1 MLALPLRSV
10 RFNRL
15 LRHSR
20 SWCKIV
26 WGSDLPA
33 YKETTSAFANSLIF
47 GGVHE
52 GGHCGFHRGIV
63 ISRILPSKH
72 RTYPA
77 STVEV
82 SGLNSILTRR
92 LARNAVGLLCV
103 LLVPSGAIA
112 QTYRNIVNTRF
123 RTVSNGPQSAVIV
136 DVKNPN
142 DTAEVR
148 RAVSDKVGKLYE
160 SRREVMQRE
169 LQFLRQKGVIKN
181 GESPA
186 FADAAIIRSGG
197 KLMLPDNHTRAVIP
211 NNEITFTFPTSGEGA
226 WSVQEAGDLANL
238 ANLVY
243 TELRDNVYGRP
254 LWNGNVTVRNLDPR
268 LGKVD
273 EVLGALLVINGN
285 DISINFPTFVA
296 YETRFLAM
304 AQVIAQAMHGPRR
317 IAYDN
322 WEIGMS
328 RAAAVVVARNLQGRI
343 TAAGQTVNPAN
354 GFYYTASYDLL
365 NQPALGNNTFTPPTK
380 SDQTFKATTLS
391 GMLVPRLQMSS
402 TAWLKCYIEN
412 PNFFKIFNRGTPD
425 SDGLGGYYAAH
436 DADPT
441 AANDVTR
448 LRNLARAAVPNVE
461 AQPFDNWFEQ
471 QYILDSSVVPGPKL
485 FAYIQ
490 PTFPNNTQG
499 DDSGAAIFVVY
510 YRTYNTGDETD
521 LSGTANLVYWDY
533 TFTNRLFLPSFE
545 TVTITDGFGAV
556 SPFFNGIGGSGD
568 LVDKIRIAI
577 DIPVNKE
584 YVRLYFPTGYTGT
597 QAAPN
602 DLSGVV
608 VGANEGNLSVQYE
621 GGGTVVATIAQGAF
635 GIKAGNG
642 VIPNGF
648 SRTRITFTPTTGI
661 PSVPGTPITFV
672 RNTAFGQDFDVSPI
686 FVLPVG
692 GGADTFTHLFES
704 GQQMISLPFKPLAG
718 NLGNFVSALGLN
730 NGNALIAQYRQD
742 ISGEDKY
749 LRFPSL
755 PPYLPGYGV
764 WTNFTNSVNTSTLR
778 GEKTDNQKYISAPVQ
793 FGWTQI
799 GPPYTTNLNINTD
812 LQFQYLGGDV
822 ASYTEAIT
830 RGWIA
835 AGIIGFSPS
844 AGYQDITTTTNTNF
858 PLNTLESWKG
868 YWLRVLVTEG
878 LVITYA
884 NPNSRAARIGT
895 RAVQPTKQPGTWQV
909 NFTVRDGDGNTT
921 GAVFGQAPNGSDTYN
936 PAVHVASPPLFT
948 RAADLSVRFPHS
960 DWNNG
965 WSSNGGDF
973 LTDLRR
979 TGTRSTWDVTVSVP
993 QGEKDYTVAWE
1004 GLGGVPR
1011 GTRLLLTDKETNSRV
1026 LMNTA
1031 SSYSFRAAKGTI
1043 SRHFEI
1049 VAEPR
1054 TAGKLR
1060 VFNLS
1065 AIVNP
1070 AGGTRSAPTVS
1081 LAYELSGAAETSVEV
1096 RLNGKIIRRI
1106 STTRAAGTGANQLV
1120 WDARDDGGRVVPAG
1134 AYTVQITAR
1143 TPEGDTTRA
1152 IVPLLLT
1159 R

>member
-1 MLALPLRSV
+1 MTLLPL
-10 RFNRL
+10 
-15 LRHSR
+15 
-20 SWCKIV
+20 
-26 WGSDLPA
+26 GSA
-33 YKETTSAFANSLIF
+33 
-47 GGVHE
+47 
-52 GGHCGFHRGIV
+52 
-63 ISRILPSKH
+63 
-72 RTYPA
+72 
-77 STVEV
+77 
-82 SGLNSILTRR
+82 
-92 LARNAVGLLCV
+92 
-103 LLVPSGAIA
+103 A

-142 DTAEVR
+142 DAAEVR
-148 RAVSDKVGKLYE
+148 RAVTEKVGKLYE
-160 SRREVMQRE
+160 SRRETMQRE
-169 LQFLRQKGVIKN
+169 LQFLWQKGIIKN
-181 GESPA
+181 GESLA
-186 FADAAIIRSGG
+186 IADAAIIRSNG
-197 KLMLPDNHTRAVIP
+197 KLMLPDNHTRAVNP
-211 NNEITFTFPTSGEGA
+211 NNEITFSFPTSGDGA
-226 WSVQEAGDLANL
+226 WTPQVAADLANL
-238 ANLVY
+238 ANLIY

-254 LWNGNVTVRNLDPR
+254 LWSGNVTVKNLDPR

-273 EVLGALLVINGN
+273 EVLGALLVINGS
-285 DISINFPTFVA
+285 DISINFPTFTA

-322 WEIGMS
+322 WEIGMA
-328 RAAAVVVARNLQGRI
+328 RAAAVVTARNLQGQI
-343 TAAGQTVNPAN
+343 AAAGQAVNPAN
-354 GFYYTASYDLL
+354 GFYFTGYYDLL

-380 SDQTFKATTLS
+380 SDQTFNATTLS

-412 PNFFKIFNRGTPD
+412 PNFFKIFNRGTPT

-436 DADPT
+436 DAD
-441 AANDVTR
+441 AAVANDVTR
-448 LRNLARAAVPNVE
+448 LRNLARAAIPNVE
-461 AQPFDNWFEQ
+461 GQPFDIWFEQ
-471 QYILDSSVVPGPKL
+471 QYALDSSVIPGPKL

-490 PTFPNNTQG
+490 PTFPSNAQG
-499 DDSGAAIFVVY
+499 TDSGAAIFVVY
-510 YRTYNTGDETD
+510 YRTTNTGDEAD
-521 LSGTANLVYWDY
+521 LSGTANLIYWDY
-533 TFTNRLFLPSFE
+533 TFANRLFLPSFE
-545 TVTITDGFGAV
+545 TAAITSGFGTV
-556 SPFFNGIGGSGD
+556 SPFFNGIGGTAPFD
-568 LVDKIRIAI
+568 DKMRIAI
-577 DIPVNKE
+577 DVPVNKE

-597 QAAPN
+597 QTAPN
-602 DLSGVV
+602 DLSGVT
-608 VGANEGNLSVQYE
+608 VGADTGTLSVQYE
-621 GGGTVVATIAQGAF
+621 GGATVTTNVVQGAF
-635 GIKAGNG
+635 GAAATAGS
-642 VIPNGF
+642 VPNGF
-648 SRTRITFTPTTGI
+648 SRTRLVFTPAT
-661 PSVPGTPITFV
+661 GTPTTFV
-672 RNTAFGQDFDVSPI
+672 RNTAFNQAFDVAPI

-692 GGADTFTHLFES
+692 GGADTFSHQFAS
-704 GQQMISLPFKPLAG
+704 GAQMISLPFKPLAG
-718 NLGNFVSALGLN
+718 NLSSFVSALGLN
-730 NGNALIAQYRQD
+730 NGNALLAQYRQD

-755 PPYLPGYGV
+755 PPYLPGYGL
-764 WTNFTNSVNTSTLR
+764 WSSFTNSINTSTLR
-778 GEKTDNQKYISAPVQ
+778 GEKTDNQKYISVPVQ

-799 GPPYTTNLNINTD
+799 GPPYNSNLNINTD

-822 ASYTEAIT
+822 ATYTEAIT

-835 AGIIGFSPS
+835 AGIIGFAPT
-844 AGYQDITTTTNTNF
+844 AGYQDITTTTNTSF
-858 PLNTLESWKG
+858 PLNTLEVWKG

-878 LVITYA
+878 LVVTYA

-895 RAVQPTKQPGTWQV
+895 RAATPNNTPDTWRV

-921 GAVFGQAPNGSDTYN
+921 GAVFGQAPNGSDTYS
-936 PAVHVASPPLFT
+936 PMVHVASPPPFT
-948 RAADLSVRFPHS
+948 RSADLAVRFPHP
-960 DWNNG
+960 DWNTG

-979 TGTRSTWDVTVSVP
+979 TGTKSSWDVTVSVP

-1004 GLGGVPR
+1004 GLNGVPR

-1031 SSYSFRAAKGTI
+1031 SSYTFRAAKGSV

-1049 VAEPR
+1049 AAEPR

-1070 AGGTRSAPTVS
+1070 AGGTRSNPTVS

-1096 RLNGKIIRRI
+1096 RLNGKIIRRLN
-1106 STTRAAGTGANQLV
+1106 TTRAAATGTNQLV
-1120 WDARDDGGRVVPAG
+1120 WDARDDGGRAVPAG
-1134 AYTVQITAR
+1134 AYSVQITAR